1 MSIFSQFQELWNA
14 KEDSKNVFHQLTSD
28 LRNLRFKFI
37 PDDPIYGAL
46 TPRVG
51 DINLDGYPDILLRMQ
66 NPNSLKMESHLL
78 LNIPTKK
85 EDEIIINTNLT
96 RGFVLQ
102 DLFLSGISESIL
114 ATFFDLY
121 EDGKEDIILVQKV
134 DDHYR
139 VGAFTNLT
147 QDSDAYFVKVIVL
160 TGKELRAYS
169 LYS

>member
-1 MSIFSQFQELWNA
+1 MWNA
-14 KEDSKNVFHQLTSD
+14 KDDSTDVFHQLTAD
-28 LRNLRFKFI
+28 LRNLRFKFS
-37 PDDPIYGAL
+37 DDPIYGAL

-51 DINLDGYPDILLRMQ
+51 DINLDGYPDLLLRMQ
-66 NPNSLKMESHLL
+66 NPNSLKIESHLF

-102 DLFLSGISESIL
+102 DLFLAGISESIL

-121 EDGKEDIILVQKV
+121 EDGKEDIITVQNIENGYKI
-134 DDHYR
+134 
-139 VGAFTNLT
+139 GAFTNLT

-160 TGKELRAYS
+160 TGKQILFI
-169 LYS
+169 